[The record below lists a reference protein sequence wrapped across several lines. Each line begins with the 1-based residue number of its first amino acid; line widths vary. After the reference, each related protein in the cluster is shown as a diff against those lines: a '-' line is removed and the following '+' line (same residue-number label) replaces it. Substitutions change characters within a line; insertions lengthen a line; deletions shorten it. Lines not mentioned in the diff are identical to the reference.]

1 MVGVLYKIKKSNLY
15 LRIEYRSIAK
25 IENILLNTF
34 SLRIM
39 KKKLLVVLLSVFAI
53 STMSAQEVV
62 KLWGGNPSVNN
73 GLTDNNQV
81 SNDSDPEIFIYKP
94 DLSIDRNIA
103 VVICPGGGYGGLA
116 INHEGH
122 EFAKWFQAQGITGI
136 VLKYRL
142 PKHVKTIP
150 LDDLQQ
156 AIQYTRKNLSRNDT
170 PIKVGVAGFSAGGHL
185 ASTASTHFNEQGT
198 RPDFSILFYPVI
210 TMGEYTHQGSK
221 NNLLGENPSANDVM
235 FYSNETQITELT
247 PPTILLLSDD
257 DKAVLPMNS
266 IMYYERLKQNNIP
279 ATMYIFPEGGHGWGM
294 KSSFKYHTE
303 MLLLL
308 KHWLQDLK

>member
-1 MVGVLYKIKKSNLY
+1 MN
-15 LRIEYRSIAK
+15 
-25 IENILLNTF
+25 
-34 SLRIM
+34 
-39 KKKLLVVLLSVFAI
+39 
-53 STMSAQEVV
+53 AQEIV
-62 KLWGGNPSVNN
+62 KLWDGNPP
-73 GLTDNNQV
+73 TDNGVISSEVNQNNRISNV
-81 SNDSDPEIFIYKP
+81 SNPEMFIYKP

-103 VVICPGGGYGGLA
+103 VVICPGGGYGRLA
-116 INHEGH
+116 IDHEGYD
-122 EFAKWFQAQGITGI
+122 FAKWLQAQGITGV

-142 PKHVKTIP
+142 PNQHKTVP
-150 LDDLQQ
+150 LEDLQQ
-156 AIQYTRKNLSRNDT
+156 AIKYTRKNLSRNDS

-185 ASTASTHFNEQGT
+185 ASTGSTHFNEQGT

-235 FYSNETQITELT
+235 FYSNETQISELT

-257 DKAVLPMNS
+257 DKAVPPMNS
-266 IMYYERLKQNNIP
+266 IMYYESLKQNKVP

-294 KSSFKYHTE
+294 NTSFKYHTE
-303 MLLLL
+303 MLQLL

>member
-1 MVGVLYKIKKSNLY
+1 
-15 LRIEYRSIAK
+15 
-25 IENILLNTF
+25 
-34 SLRIM
+34 M
-39 KKKLLVVLLSVFAI
+39 KKKLLFILFSIFVMN
-53 STMSAQEVV
+53 TMNAQEVV
-62 KLWGGNPSVNN
+62 KLWEGNPPTNN
-73 GLTDNNQV
+73 ELTGSEVIQNNRV
-81 SNDSDPEIFIYKP
+81 SNVSDPEIYIYKP
-94 DLSIDRNIA
+94 DLSIDRNMA
-103 VVICPGGGYGGLA
+103 VVICPGGGYSILA
-116 INHEGH
+116 IDHEGH
-122 EFAKWFQAQGITGI
+122 QFAKWLQAQGITGV

-142 PKHVKTIP
+142 PNQHKTVP
-150 LDDLQQ
+150 LEDLQQ
-156 AIQYTRKNLSRNDT
+156 AIKYTRKNLSRNDS

-185 ASTASTHFNEQGT
+185 ASTGSTHFNEQDT

-257 DKAVLPMNS
+257 DKAVPPMNS
-266 IMYYERLKQNNIP
+266 IMYYEKLKQNNIP

-294 KSSFKYHTE
+294 NTSFKYNTE
-303 MLLLL
+303 MLQLL